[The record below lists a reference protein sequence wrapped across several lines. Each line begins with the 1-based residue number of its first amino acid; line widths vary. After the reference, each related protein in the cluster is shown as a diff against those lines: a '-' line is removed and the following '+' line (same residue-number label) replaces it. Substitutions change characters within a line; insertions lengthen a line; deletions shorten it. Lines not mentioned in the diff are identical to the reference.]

1 MLSNIRFDSWLI
13 QIKIPFSGRQKVHF
27 SSSIIIILTLLWDFD
42 FFTAHFF
49 SLPEKKKRKCFTTR
63 KKSELSAPRW
73 VEKNIFLTYHA
84 CDDQKLRAAAMR
96 WNLDNFCFFF
106 FSVRCDFIRI
116 FLFDSIYIFHSHR
129 APSAPILH
137 KSIDFFSSVKKT
149 HQLQLVN
156 CPHLH
161 TNFSWNTARVCAL
174 AWHSST
180 ISNCIE
186 SVSFVRARRGT
197 AERSFG
203 LGEGLGLVSH
213 SPFTLERCCITFR
226 WGINSKISHDTT
238 FGRLY
243 RLHRPYWL
251 DSSRFSPHHTTRELV
266 FERHSMIE
274 KMKKKNNV
282 QI

>member
-73 VEKNIFLTYHA
+73 VEKNIFLTSHA

-161 TNFSWNTARVCAL
+161 TNFSLETQLEYVLWHGIARLFRIVLNRFRLCARGAAQL
-174 AWHSST
+174 RGVLVW
-180 ISNCIE
+180 
-186 SVSFVRARRGT
+186 VR
-197 AERSFG
+197 
-203 LGEGLGLVSH
+203 GLGLFVHSRTLLYYVSV
-213 SPFTLERCCITFR
+213 R
-226 WGINSKISHDTT
+226 
-238 FGRLY
+238 Y
-243 RLHRPYWL
+243 
-251 DSSRFSPHHTTRELV
+251 
-266 FERHSMIE
+266 
-274 KMKKKNNV
+274 
-282 QI
+282 Q